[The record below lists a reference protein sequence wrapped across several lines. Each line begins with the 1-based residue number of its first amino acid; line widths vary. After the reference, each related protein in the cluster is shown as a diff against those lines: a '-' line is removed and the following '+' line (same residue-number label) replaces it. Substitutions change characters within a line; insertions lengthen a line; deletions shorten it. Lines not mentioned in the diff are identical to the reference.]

1 MKKFLLSIS
10 RPLSGF
16 LAAVSVVAFL
26 PLYIMFTVPAVLWVG
41 SSMSGNNFT
50 DNFGSFL
57 VRFLENDYLIF
68 FLFPFLPLLGI
79 FLVLSVFIWVFYRHD
94 KEAGKI
100 GFKNTIL
107 CILAIFFLVFLPIKA
122 SQFNYKIQEERS
134 KEITQFHGN
143 DNGTVYSRG
152 VDKEF
157 LKLYQTLADEG
168 IQTWRKD
175 PVAVVKNELEKGDLT
190 SLSHGANELTLKIV
204 NADKNKYPG
213 AVVLLKNDRLQ
224 AEIWL
229 SQYWESA
236 DGVWLVKSY
245 KILTDSSNEKK

>member
-26 PLYIMFTVPAVLWVG
+26 PLYIMFTVPAILWVG
-41 SSMSGNNFT
+41 SGMSGNNFT
-50 DNFGSFL
+50 DNFGSLL

-79 FLVLSVFIWVFYRHD
+79 FLVLSIFIWIFYRHD

-100 GFKNTIL
+100 GFKNTVL

-122 SQFNYKIQEERS
+122 SQFNYKIQEERN
-134 KEITQFHGN
+134 KEITQLHGN
-143 DNGTVYSRG
+143 DDGTVYINKNFN
-152 VDKEF
+152 KEF

-168 IQTWRKD
+168 IQVWRKN

-190 SLSHGANELTLKIV
+190 SLSHGKNELTVKTTDV
-204 NADKNKYPG
+204 GNHG
-213 AVVLLKNDRLQ
+213 AVVLLKNERLQ

-245 KILTDSSNEKK
+245 KILTDISNEKK

>member
-1 MKKFLLSIS
+1 MKNFLLSIS
-10 RPLSGF
+10 RSLSGF
-16 LAAVSVVAFL
+16 LAAVSIVAFL
-26 PLYIMFTVPAVLWVG
+26 PLYIMFTVPAILWVG
-41 SSMSGNNFT
+41 SGMSGNNFI

-57 VRFLENDYLIF
+57 VKFLENDYLIF
-68 FLFPFLPLLGI
+68 FLFPFLPLLGV
-79 FLVLSVFIWVFYRHD
+79 FLILSVFVWIYYRHD
-94 KEAGKI
+94 KEAGKV

-107 CILAIFFLVFLPIKA
+107 GILAIFFLVFLPIKA

-134 KEITQFHGN
+134 KEIIQFHGN
-143 DNGTVYSRG
+143 DDGTVYSRG
-152 VDKEF
+152 ADKEF

-168 IQTWRKD
+168 IQAWRKD

-190 SLSHGANELTLKIV
+190 SLSHGKNELTVKTTGV
-204 NADKNKYPG
+204 GNHG
-213 AVVLLKNDRLQ
+213 AVVLLKNERLQ